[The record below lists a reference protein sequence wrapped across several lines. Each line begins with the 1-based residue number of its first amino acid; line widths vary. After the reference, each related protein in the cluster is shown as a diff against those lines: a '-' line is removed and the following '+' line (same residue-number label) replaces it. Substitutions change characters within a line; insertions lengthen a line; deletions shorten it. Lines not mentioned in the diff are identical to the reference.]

1 MRQIQGWGFEISFW
15 AWAEYQTGI
24 RISQIFSPA
33 TKSGK
38 VARRVDGRIM
48 GGMLLMTMGGF
59 GMAQMM
65 WQCWVQAK
73 SDMIYTF
80 KDQGTIGNF
89 SVQNLGGLGVQSVQ
103 MGTRQGP
110 SHPRSQIA
118 LPEMQILLQIGKRE
132 SGFQQEIDGGT
143 YLS

>member
-1 MRQIQGWGFEISFW
+1 MFFTTNKIW
-15 AWAEYQTGI
+15 
-24 RISQIFSPA
+24 
-33 TKSGK
+33 KSGRESGWEDNGWNA
-38 VARRVDGRIM
+38 VHDN
-48 GGMLLMTMGGF
+48 GGF

-73 SDMIYTF
+73 SDIIYTF

-89 SVQNLGGLGVQSVQ
+89 SVQNLGGLRVQSVQ

-132 SGFQQEIDGGT
+132 SGFQHEIDGGT

>member
-1 MRQIQGWGFEISFW
+1 
-15 AWAEYQTGI
+15 
-24 RISQIFSPA
+24 
-33 TKSGK
+33 
-38 VARRVDGRIM
+38 M

-132 SGFQQEIDGGT
+132 SGFLDGETSYRSHNHHG
-143 YLS
+143 L